1 MKKVISIVLLITA
14 LLLVAL
20 PAGAAQPEDAE
31 QTQAA
36 TLDPAMRLR
45 ASDPNYN
52 LYSGKTILYRSNGV
66 QEGVSGWTNLTNKQT
81 GAYVY
86 HYTSVE
92 AVASNGA
99 SYISSRNWGYGQ
111 VPNSIKVPSH
121 LTMKN
126 GYVYY
131 GY

>member
-1 MKKVISIVLLITA
+1 MTA
-14 LLLVAL
+14 LLLIAL
-20 PAGAAQPEDAE
+20 PVGAAQPVDEE
-31 QTQAA
+31 QAPVA
-36 TLDPAMRLR
+36 TLDPMR
-45 ASDPNYN
+45 ASDPNYQ

-121 LTMKN
+121 LHMKN